1 MAKERREI
9 YSRINKVVLETL
21 SFINKLPKTLV
32 NIEISRQL
40 VRSITSIGANAN
52 EAEGAAS
59 KKEAKVNA
67 IQILAD
73 KQD

>member
-59 KKEAKVNA
+59 KKEA
-67 IQILAD
+67 
-73 KQD
+73 